1 MIILGIETSCDE
13 TGVAIYDGKE
23 NKILAENLYSQ
34 VHKHLQYGGVV
45 PELASRD
52 HITKLLPLVSMT
64 IKQSRLEIKDIDGI
78 AFTAGPGLRGPL
90 LVGSTLAQSLA
101 LGWEKPC
108 IGINHMEAHLLIN
121 LLENPPPDFPF
132 ITLLIS
138 GGHCLLIEAKGIGK
152 YKVLGQTKDDAVG
165 EAFDK
170 VAKLLGL
177 NYPGGPEI
185 EKIAKLGNPHSYK
198 LPRPMAK
205 GENLDFSFSGL
216 KTAVFYITREQ
227 GEPVKRRFKADLA
240 ASFQLAVS
248 DILVWKCRKALLKNG
263 LNQLV
268 VGGGVASNAFIRKK
282 LDEDLDGIDLYFPK
296 LSRCTDNGAMVAV
309 AGYYRFKDPRYKNS
323 LFKVKSR
330 WELDKV

>member
-185 EKIAKLGNPHSYK
+185 EKIAKLGNPHSINF
-198 LPRPMAK
+198 P
-205 GENLDFSFSGL
+205 DQWL
-216 KTAVFYITREQ
+216 KEKI
-227 GEPVKRRFKADLA
+227 
-240 ASFQLAVS
+240 
-248 DILVWKCRKALLKNG
+248 
-263 LNQLV
+263 
-268 VGGGVASNAFIRKK
+268 
-282 LDEDLDGIDLYFPK
+282 
-296 LSRCTDNGAMVAV
+296 
-309 AGYYRFKDPRYKNS
+309 
-323 LFKVKSR
+323 
-330 WELDKV
+330 